1 MKRIIKFLT
10 AILSVTLILS
20 MFSGCTQNNEK
31 YELATKEELDP
42 AIIGDYSTLKLPI
55 DDTFTEI
62 SVLHA
67 SDNTNLNDS
76 FFINELRRRTGLNV
90 NVIAVPLST
99 IAEKAKVL
107 MASKDEMPDIM
118 DHVGGIDEVNDFG
131 KQGAFEE
138 ILQHIDELPNFKKL
152 FYDEADKYDTKGKIK
167 NFLDGE
173 GNLFMFPRYNI
184 SRKVNHGF
192 LYRKDI
198 FDKHNIKMWT
208 STEEFLDVLRQLKKL
223 YPDSTPFASKTGD
236 QIFGNFTLNYGLDI
250 MTGFQ
255 PYYDED
261 EKVWKMS
268 CTDPKFKDCLDL
280 VKTMFD
286 EGLIDPE
293 FVTATQPA
301 WTAKMTQAD
310 KAFVTWDWIGRLDM
324 FKEQTLQTVPDYD
337 LRYAEPLEGKV
348 ITLTNVLT
356 GPAVKKGKNSILAL
370 KLLDY
375 LISDSGAMLSTL
387 GIEGV
392 TFNYNE
398 KGKADYIGF
407 EEGKAIGITDL
418 EAKYGLCGPLAHR
431 YDDRCAYYNYT
442 EKEQEAQDMMTSKE
456 DGFWP
461 EDPVLTFNEEENKV
475 IEKYMS
481 ELETA
486 AREFAIKYVL
496 NGNLSWNDWLEKAK
510 KLGSEEIVKVY
521 NSAQERYNKL

>member
-1 MKRIIKFLT
+1 MKKICKKFN
-10 AILSVTLILS
+10 LILAVIMVITLLS
-20 MFSGCTQNNEK
+20 ACSQPQSVDI
-31 YELATKEELDP
+31 ATNEELDP
-42 AIIGDYSTLKLPI
+42 AKIGDYSTLKLPI
-55 DDTFTEI
+55 DDKYTEI
-62 SVLHA
+62 SYLHD
-67 SDNTNLNDS
+67 SDITNLNDS
-76 FFINELRRRTGLNV
+76 LFIKELRRRTGLNI

-198 FDKHNIKMWT
+198 FDKHGIKMWT

-255 PYYDED
+255 PYYDEE

-293 FVTATQPA
+293 FITATQPA

-356 GPAVKKGKNSILAL
+356 GPAVKKGKNSMLAL

-375 LISDSGAMLSTL
+375 MIKTYNDFEPHTIWEAYSPTEYKPATDPYRTGTFARSDFCGWSALGPISVFIEYILGFYKIDAFEKKICWEKPDDYQGKI
-387 GIEGV
+387 GIENLRFGNIV
-392 TFNYNE
+392 T
-398 KGKADYIGF
+398 DI
-407 EEGKAIGITDL
+407 IW
-418 EAKYGLCGPLAHR
+418 
-431 YDDRCAYYNYT
+431 
-442 EKEQEAQDMMTSKE
+442 
-456 DGFWP
+456 DG
-461 EDPVLTFNEEENKV
+461 
-475 IEKYMS
+475 EKY
-481 ELETA
+481 
-486 AREFAIKYVL
+486 
-496 NGNLSWNDWLEKAK
+496 
-510 KLGSEEIVKVY
+510 IVKSNEPYTLEINGKVY
-521 NSAQERYNKL
+521 DVVSGNNHF

>member
-10 AILSVTLILS
+10 AILSVTMILS

-76 FFINELRRRTGLNV
+76 FFINELRRRTGINV
-90 NVIAVPLST
+90 NVIAVPSST
-99 IAEKAKVL
+99 IGEKAKIL
-107 MASKDEMPDIM
+107 MSANEQMPDIM
-118 DHVGGIDEVNDFG
+118 TELGVNLTNDFG
-131 KQGAFEE
+131 NQGAFEE
-138 ILQHIDELPNFKKL
+138 ILQHIDELPNFKKI
-152 FYDEADKYDTKGKIK
+152 FYDEAEKYDTKDKIK
-167 NFLDGE
+167 NFLNGE
-173 GNLFMFPRYNI
+173 GKLFMFPRYNI

-198 FDKHNIKMWT
+198 FDKHGIKMWT
-208 STEEFLDVLRQLKKL
+208 TTEEFLDVLRQLKKL
-223 YPDSTPFASKTGD
+223 YPSSTPFVSKKGTDLFGD
-236 QIFGNFTLNYGLDI
+236 IAINYGLDT
-250 MTGFQ
+250 MTGFR
-255 PYYDED
+255 PYYNED

-268 CTDPKFKDCLDL
+268 CTDPKFKDVLDL

-293 FVTATQPA
+293 FITATQPA
-301 WTAKMTQAD
+301 WTAKMTQAE

-324 FKEQTLQTVPDYD
+324 FKEQTLETVPSYD

-348 ITLTNVLT
+348 LTLTNVLT
-356 GPAVKKGKNSILAL
+356 GSSVKKGKNSMLAL

-375 LISDSGAMLSTL
+375 LISDSGAILSTL

-407 EEGKAIGITDL
+407 DEGKVIGITDL
-418 EAKYGLCGPLAHR
+418 EAKYGLCGPVSVR
-431 YDDRCAYYNYT
+431 YDDRCIYYNYT
-442 EKEQEAQDMMTSKE
+442 EKEQEAQDLMTSKE

-461 EDPVLTFNEEENKV
+461 EDPSLTFNEEENKV
-475 IEKYMS
+475 VEKYMTS
-481 ELETA
+481 LEKA
-486 AREFAIKYVL
+486 AREFATKYVL
-496 NGNLSWNDWLEKAK
+496 NGNQSWEEWLKKAET
-510 KLGSEEIVKVY
+510 LGAKEIVDAY
-521 NSAQERYNKL
+521 NSAQNRYDKL

>member
-1 MKRIIKFLT
+1 MKKSVKYFCIVLSLVM
-10 AILSVTLILS
+10 ILG
-20 MFSGCTQNNEK
+20 FFAGCNDNNGD
-31 YELATKEELDP
+31 YDIATKAELDP
-42 AIIGDYSTLKLPI
+42 EKIGDYSSLKLPI
-55 DDTFTEI
+55 DNKYTEI
-62 SVLHA
+62 SYLHD
-67 SDNTNLNDS
+67 SDLADLNDS
-76 FFINELRRRTGLNV
+76 VFIRELRRRTGLNV
-90 NVIAVPLST
+90 NIIAVPLSA
-99 IAEKAKVL
+99 ISEKAKVL

-118 DHVGGIDEVNDFG
+118 DHIGGIDVFNDFG

-152 FYDEADKYDTKGKIK
+152 FYDEADKYNTEGKIK

-198 FDKHNIKMWT
+198 FDKHGIKMWT
-208 STEEFLDVLRQLKKL
+208 STEEFLDVLRELKKL

-236 QIFGNFTLNYGLDI
+236 QIFGNFTLNYGLDV
-250 MTGFQ
+250 MTGLQ
-255 PYYDED
+255 PYYDEN

-293 FVTATQPA
+293 FITATQPA
-301 WTAKMTQAD
+301 WTAKMTQKD

-324 FKEQTLQTVPDYD
+324 FKEQTLNTIPEYD

-348 ITLTNVLT
+348 LTLTNVLT
-356 GPAVKKGKNSILAL
+356 GPAVKKGENSMLAL

-375 LISDSGAMLSTL
+375 MISDSGAILASM

-392 TFNYNE
+392 TFNYGENE
-398 KGKADYIGF
+398 KAEYLGF
-407 EEGKAIGITDL
+407 EDGQTATTTLL
-418 EAKYGLCGPLAHR
+418 EQKYGICGPLAHR
-431 YDDRCAYYNYT
+431 YDNRCAYYNYT
-442 EKEQEAQDMMTSKE
+442 EREQEAQDMMTSKE

-461 EDPVLTFNEEENKV
+461 EDPVLTFNEEEKKV
-475 IEKYMS
+475 IEKYLVS
-481 ELETA
+481 LETA
-486 AREFAIKYVL
+486 AKEFATKYVL
-496 NGNLSWNDWLEKAK
+496 TGKESWENWLKKAQS
-510 KLGSEEIVKVY
+510 LGADEIVKAY
-521 NSAQERYNKL
+521 NSAQGRYDKL